1 MEDRISGGLQHR
13 HETCCEKGGHHG
25 RQACMVQRWFHR
37 GDVVSRQVDLYVT
50 VCHTSIIVI
59 NIDWSDT
66 QTICLDLPIV
76 IYSSGVM
83 TEYNYNILPK
93 YQLEFVGIYD
103 SSYETNP
110 LTSMNFHLKQEPC
123 LTKAEE

>member
-1 MEDRISGGLQHR
+1 MLSSCL
-13 HETCCEKGGHHG
+13 
-25 RQACMVQRWFHR
+25 
-37 GDVVSRQVDLYVT
+37 

-83 TEYNYNILPK
+83 IEYNYNILPK